1 MTSAPAIGFEY
12 RPSRWLGRVLMLITT
27 LAVLAVWLSG
37 IPIGLKVAL
46 TAGAVLATGR
56 AIARFA
62 RPDVVAAGWAHDG
75 GWSLRMTTHEDVA
88 ATLVSFRILG
98 QWAIWLHLK
107 TPGRGAVPLLLAPDN
122 SDADMRRRLRMR
134 LALAAST
141 GRQTPRESRG
151 TLSAERGPTV

>member
-12 RPSRWLGRVLMLITT
+12 RPSRWPARVLLLLST
-27 LAVLAVWLSG
+27 LAIVAAWLSA
-37 IPIGLKVAL
+37 IPSGLKVAL
-46 TAGAVLATGR
+46 TVGAVLATRR

-107 TPGRGAVPLLLAPDN
+107 TPGRGAVRLLLAPDN
-122 SDADMRRRLRMR
+122 SDADIRRRLRMR
-134 LALAAST
+134 LAT

-151 TLSAERGPTV
+151 TLSVERGPTV